1 MRIKFFREA
10 PWISQTRS
18 RSLHR
23 PVLPGMPLPLRR
35 CSEVLRFR
43 TPRMLR
49 PLLPVRPGSPPA
61 PQRLR
66 SLPVFPPPV
75 LRSHHR
81 RVLPARS
88 LHPQV
93 PIRAWPGFLPPV
105 PGPALRP
112 GYPASRFRAL
122 PLLDPGRRPRHRRY
136 PGPPLLLRGCCL
148 PVRLPG
154 FPSPRLLRARPVPP
168 FPGSQWTRRG
178 FPGSGCFPDPLHP
191 GFLPPEGFPRLPAA
205 FPEGRFLPRS
215 YLPALPGHRTHSI
228 LLKSNTV
235 SFPQSSQLLENNL
248 MPYMALH
255 KQTVSI
261 LV

>member
-1 MRIKFFREA
+1 MRRGSFREA
-10 PWISQTRS
+10 PWISRTRFP
-18 RSLHR
+18 SLRR
-23 PVLPGMPLPLRR
+23 PVLPGTPLPHLH
-35 CSEVLRFR
+35 CSGVLRFL

-49 PLLPVRPGSPPA
+49 PLLPARPGFPPA
-61 PQRLR
+61 APGPQRLR
-66 SLPVFPPPV
+66 SLPGFPPPV
-75 LRSHHR
+75 LQSHHR

-93 PIRAWPGFLPPV
+93 PIRARAGFLPMV
-105 PGPALRP
+105 PGSTPRP

-122 PLLDPGRRPRHRRY
+122 PLRDPGRRLRHRQD
-136 PGPPLLLRGCCL
+136 PGSPLLLRECWF
-148 PVRLPG
+148 PG

-168 FPGSQWTRRG
+168 FPGSQWMRRG
-178 FPGSGCFPDPLHP
+178 FPGSSCFPDPPCPIPHP
-191 GFLPPEGFPRLPAA
+191 LEGLPLLPAA

-215 YLPALPGHRTHSI
+215 YLPALPGRRTHSI

-255 KQTVSI
+255 KQTVLI